1 MTTEELHCN
10 YDLSK
15 IFNSSNLVEVEENNK
30 INSLNLIEKKWYYKS
45 ELFNIIKYDKTKF
58 NSDAGLFRSVIC
70 KNDKIVCYAP
80 PKSLPIE
87 EFLENTEKESVFI
100 EEFIE
105 GTMINIFWN
114 NTEWEIATKSSIG
127 GNVSFYIEEED
138 KERTFRWMFLDALVY
153 YEENHNEESNF
164 FTCLD
169 SLPKNYSLSFVLQ
182 HPKNR
187 IVIPFGEPSVYL
199 VKCYEILDN
208 KIKEIELSTI
218 SSILPSW
225 VKYPNKINSTVED
238 ILKSNNLDDYK
249 SMGYVFNGVDSKS
262 KTHVRSKIRNPSYEM
277 VKRLRGNQPK
287 LQYRYLMLRGEKNV
301 NKYLSYYPEH
311 KDNFI
316 TYRNLVHLFTDTLHK
331 LYISCFIKK
340 EKKLN
345 DYPYEYKTH
354 LFKLHEHYIN
364 DLVINS
370 KVVTKGVVINYVNKL
385 HPTLLMHSIN
395 YRFKKLINDTN
406 MEIAI

>member
-1 MTTEELHCN
+1 MTTEEPHYN
-10 YDLSK
+10 LSK
-15 IFNSSNLVEVEENNK
+15 IFNNG
-30 INSLNLIEKKWYYKS
+30 IDSLNLIEKKWYYKS
-45 ELFNIIKYDKTKF
+45 ELFNIIKYNKTKF
-58 NSDAGLFRSVIC
+58 NSNAGLFRSVIC
-70 KNDKIVCYAP
+70 KNNNIVCYSP
-80 PKSLPIE
+80 PKSLSIE
-87 EFLENTEKESVFI
+87 DFLENTEKDSIFI

-114 NTEWEIATKSSIG
+114 DTEWEIATKSSIG
-127 GNVSFYIEEED
+127 GNVSFYIQEEA

-153 YEENHNEESNF
+153 YEENYEEEKDF
-164 FTCLD
+164 FDCLD

-187 IVIPFGEPSVYL
+187 IVIPFSEPSIYL

-208 KIKEIELSTI
+208 RKIKEIKLSTI
-218 SSILPSW
+218 SNILPNW

-238 ILKSNNLDDYK
+238 ILQSINLDDYR
-249 SMGYVFNGVDSKS
+249 SMGYVLNGVHGKL

-311 KDNFI
+311 KDKFI
-316 TYRNLVHLFTDTLHK
+316 VYRNLVHLFTDTLHK

-345 DYPYEYKTH
+345 DYPNEYKTH

-364 DLVINS
+364 DLVINN

-395 YRFKKLINDTN
+395 YQFKKSIND
-406 MEIAI
+406 MEVAI